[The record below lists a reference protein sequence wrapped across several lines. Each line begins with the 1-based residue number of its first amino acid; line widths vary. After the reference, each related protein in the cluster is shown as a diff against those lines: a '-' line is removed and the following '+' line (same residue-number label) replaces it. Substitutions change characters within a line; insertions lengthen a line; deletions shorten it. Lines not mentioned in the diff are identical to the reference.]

1 MYSPVVLGQWMLV
14 VNWLLGKK
22 VESVDH
28 TNSTLAVGQWMLVV
42 DWLLG
47 RKVESVDHMGN
58 TITGSM
64 NVRS

>member
-1 MYSPVVLGQWMLV
+1 MLV

-22 VESVDH
+22 VEFVDH
-28 TNSTLAVGQWMLVV
+28 MGSTVAVGQWMLVV

-47 RKVESVDHMGN
+47 RKVECVDHMGN
-58 TITGSM
+58 TIAGAM

>member
-1 MYSPVVLGQWMLV
+1 MDSPVGLGQCMLV
-14 VNWLLGKK
+14 DNWLLGKN

-28 TNSTLAVGQWMLVV
+28 MDSTLAMGQWMLVV

-47 RKVESVDHMGN
+47 RKVESVDHIGN
-58 TITGSM
+58 TIAGSM

>member
-1 MYSPVVLGQWMLV
+1 MLV

-22 VESVDH
+22 VEYVDH
-28 TNSTLAVGQWMLVV
+28 MDSTLAVGQCMLVV

-47 RKVESVDHMGN
+47 RKVESVDHLGN
-58 TITGSM
+58 TMAGSM